1 MFLLLLFASTSPQ
14 TTRPPTHV
22 QNYVAPS
29 FDALQSPQLVLK
41 KGEYAD
47 IVDKLKLQELL
58 DLFVNPRG
66 FTSGFYNNDNP
77 QKLIPTDWLNIGSSV
92 NLKDVQ
98 LPFQIFLPIGK
109 GDKDSADKMFLVLQ
123 VTTSVQVP
131 SLSESGQD
139 TALEARPVTV
149 VLERRLVDLA
159 AENKI
164 TNFNPSVGI
173 GAATGICTNSDFF
186 IRANS

>member
-1 MFLLLLFASTSPQ
+1 MFLLLLFASTSLP
-14 TTRPPTHV
+14 TARPPTHV
-22 QNYVAPS
+22 QNHVTPS
-29 FDALQSPQLVLK
+29 DALQSPQLVLK
-41 KGEYAD
+41 KVEYTN
-47 IVDKLKLQELL
+47 IIDKLKLQELP
-58 DLFVNPRG
+58 DLFADPRS
-66 FTSGFYNNDNP
+66 FTPGFYNNDNP

-92 NLKDVQ
+92 NLKDVRS
-98 LPFQIFLPIGK
+98 PFQTFLPIGK

-123 VTTSVQVP
+123 VTTSAQVP

-159 AENKI
+159 AKNKI

-173 GAATGICTNSDFF
+173 GAATGICTNPDFF